1 MPVGGGLK
9 ACAEPRHGIAASC
22 RIIKW
27 LSKGYELPF
36 LPSAQADAD
45 KVLMQVCPTS
55 LRIHYPDRSW
65 HEALLDL
72 VTTLLE
78 KDVIEP
84 VPFYLLFI
92 VCYSCE

>member
-9 ACAEPRHGIAASC
+9 ACAEPWHGIAASR

-27 LSKGYELPF
+27 LSKGYGLPF
-36 LPSAQADAD
+36 LLSAQADAD
-45 KVLMQVCPTS
+45 KLLMQVFPTS
-55 LRIHYPDRSW
+55 LRIHYLNRLR
-65 HEALLDL
+65 HEALHDL